1 VLTNFQERNQP
12 QIHPDVEY
20 RVHTKDLAKV
30 KVNGDVILV
39 SNKNGFID
47 YETSFFSVV
56 LRSYEY
62 RRPSLYA
69 IDRDLKNRL
78 AYNEIAYKE
87 TKSIGKLEDTFL

>member
-1 VLTNFQERNQP
+1 MLTNFQERNQP

-62 RRPSLYA
+62 SLTSLFRLEVFIIEDATLYVTDKRFQRFRPCQA
-69 IDRDLKNRL
+69 
-78 AYNEIAYKE
+78 
-87 TKSIGKLEDTFL
+87 